1 MARDDV
7 PSWIPLSRA
16 TAHTLGLEQMA
27 EAMPRRRR
35 RRPLAAL
42 ARAVATLLRI
52 R

>member
-35 RRPLAAL
+35 RPLAAL

-52 R
+52 N